1 MQRSSLST
9 RSSSRNTFSCYRFP
23 RDVTDRLLALLK
35 ANEVKG
41 PHVFDLQIVATML
54 AHGVNKIFTDD
65 ERDFR
70 QFTTLEVMGPN

>member
-1 MQRSSLST
+1 M
-9 RSSSRNTFSCYRFP
+9 
-23 RDVTDRLLALLK
+23 
-35 ANEVKG
+35 KG